1 MIANLMKTFAG
12 LAEGISP
19 SLTMSREARTV
30 GSYFGDVSESL
41 SRAGGGGRNEILS
54 VMRGER
60 TAADVGLNE
69 STQKVISTVQSR
81 FDEGTLSSNA
91 AIGAMYR
98 NVQDTGEVFGGLSR
112 AGETKS
118 QALGFGALGNPS
130 NIIGSAAMGAVV
142 GAGTSSI
149 FGGDAVE
156 GGMYGGLI
164 GAGGSIGARVFRESL
179 GAMEESVMKKALGDS
194 FKTKDFV
201 ETRNIPGGGVVD
213 MKGKRFYM
221 DSGEIIRD
229 NKVTKTVDTKRM
241 QSIQSYKLNKSNT
254 IHKVMS
260 GGVDVKTGKVLSAR
274 NQNLEAISSMDL
286 KDVPDSMNFLDKQVM
301 KQMQNN
307 KSASMG
313 VQSRFATMS
322 GAALAGMAFTSSAGS
337 DKRRGFNRNRGN
349 RI

>member
-19 SLTMSREARTV
+19 SLTMSREARTI
-30 GSYFGDVSESL
+30 GNYFGDVSKTL
-41 SRAGGGGRNEILS
+41 STAGAGKQDDILS
-54 VMRGER
+54 VMRGEK

-69 STQKVISTVQSR
+69 NAQKVISTVQSR

-91 AIGAMYR
+91 AIEAMYK

-130 NIIGSAAMGAVV
+130 NMLGSAAMGAVV

-149 FGGDAVE
+149 FGGDVVE

-164 GAGGSIGARVFRESL
+164 GVGGSIGARVFRESL
-179 GAMEESVMKKALGDS
+179 GAMEESVMKKALGDNFS
-194 FKTKDFV
+194 NLDVMSAPIKNGKISLDSAGNMVAFDSTGKML
-201 ETRNIPGGGVVD
+201 RN
-213 MKGKRFYM
+213 
-221 DSGEIIRD
+221 
-229 NKVTKTVDTKRM
+229 
-241 QSIQSYKLNKSNT
+241 QKLNANQATRLGRKMNASPGMT
-254 IHKVMS
+254 YQ
-260 GGVDVKTGKVLSAR
+260 SAR
-274 NQNLEAISSMDL
+274 SQNLDAISKMDL

-313 VQSRFATMS
+313 VQSRFATIS

>member
-1 MIANLMKTFAG
+1 MKTFAG

-30 GSYFGDVSESL
+30 GNYFGDVSETL
-41 SRAGGGGRNEILS
+41 SKAGGGNRDDILS
-54 VMRGER
+54 VMRGEKA
-60 TAADVGLNE
+60 AADVRLNE
-69 STQKVISTVQSR
+69 NTQKVISTVQSR

-91 AIGAMYR
+91 AVSAMYR

-112 AGETKS
+112 AGETRS

-130 NIIGSAAMGAVV
+130 NMIGSAAMGAVV

-149 FGGDAVE
+149 FGGDVVE

-164 GAGGSIGARVFRESL
+164 GVGGSVGARVFRESL
-179 GAMEESVMKKALGDS
+179 GAMEESVMKKALGS
-194 FKTKDFV
+194 NFKTK
-201 ETRNIPGGGVVD
+201 EMILQEGTTGGGKKFTRID
-213 MKGKRFYM
+213 N
-221 DSGEIIRD
+221 EI
-229 NKVTKTVDTKRM
+229 TVD
-241 QSIQSYKLNKSNT
+241 YKKGAK
-254 IHKVMS
+254 IF
-260 GGVDVKTGKVLSAR
+260 DVNSAR
-274 NQNLEAISSMDL
+274 GKNILNQKGLKYTSNQNFSARSQNLDAISKMDL
-286 KDVPDSMNFLDKQVM
+286 KDVPSSMNFLDKQVM

-313 VQSRFATMS
+313 VQSRFATIS

>member
-41 SRAGGGGRNEILS
+41 SRAGGGGRDEILS

-130 NIIGSAAMGAVV
+130 NMIGSAAMGAVV

-149 FGGDAVE
+149 FGGDVVE

-179 GAMEESVMKKALGDS
+179 GGMEESVMKKALGDN
-194 FKTKDFV
+194 FKTKDTILQEGTYGTTNMPF
-201 ETRNIPGGGVVD
+201 TRIDDQMSV
-213 MKGKRFYM
+213 GKK
-221 DSGEIIRD
+221 
-229 NKVTKTVDTKRM
+229 NKIFDPTSKQGKAILAGANFTKNQT
-241 QSIQSYKLNKSNT
+241 
-254 IHKVMS
+254 
-260 GGVDVKTGKVLSAR
+260 LSAR
-274 NQNLEAISSMDL
+274 SQNLDAISKMDL

-301 KQMQNN
+301 KQMQSD

-313 VQSRFATMS
+313 VQSRFATIS

>member
-1 MIANLMKTFAG
+1 MKTFAG

-19 SLTMSREARTV
+19 ALTMSREARTI
-30 GSYFGDVSESL
+30 GNYFGDVSKTL
-41 SRAGGGGRNEILS
+41 STAGAGKQDDLLS
-54 VMRGER
+54 VMRGEK
-60 TAADVGLNE
+60 TAADVGLNKNA
-69 STQKVISTVQSR
+69 QKVISTVQSR

-91 AIGAMYR
+91 AIEAMYK

-130 NIIGSAAMGAVV
+130 NMLGSAAMGAVV

-149 FGGDAVE
+149 FGGDVVE

-164 GAGGSIGARVFRESL
+164 GVGGSIGARVFRESL

-194 FKTKDFV
+194 FKTKDLIQYTTNKAPARF
-201 ETRNIPGGGVVD
+201 GGGTYTTSRL
-213 MKGKRFYM
+213 K
-221 DSGEIIRD
+221 
-229 NKVTKTVDTKRM
+229 
-241 QSIQSYKLNKSNT
+241 Q
-254 IHKVMS
+254 
-260 GGVDVKTGKVLSAR
+260 SAR
-274 NQNLEAISSMDL
+274 GRNLEAISKMDL
-286 KDVPDSMNFLDKQVM
+286 KDAPSSMNFLDKQVM

-313 VQSRFATMS
+313 VQSRFATIS

>member
-19 SLTMSREARTV
+19 SLTMSREARTI
-30 GSYFGDVSESL
+30 GNYFGDVSKTL
-41 SRAGGGGRNEILS
+41 STAGAGKQDDILS
-54 VMRGER
+54 VMRGEK

-69 STQKVISTVQSR
+69 NAQKVISTVQSR

-91 AIGAMYR
+91 AIEAMYK

-130 NIIGSAAMGAVV
+130 NMLGSAAMGAVV

-149 FGGDAVE
+149 FGGDVVE

-164 GAGGSIGARVFRESL
+164 GVGGSIGARVFRESL
-179 GAMEESVMKKALGDS
+179 GAMEESVMKKALGS
-194 FKTKDFV
+194 NFKTKDTILQEGTYGTTNMPF
-201 ETRNIPGGGVVD
+201 TRIDDQMSVGKKNKIFDPTSK
-213 MKGKRFYM
+213 KGKAILAGANF
-221 DSGEIIRD
+221 
-229 NKVTKTVDTKRM
+229 TKNQT
-241 QSIQSYKLNKSNT
+241 
-254 IHKVMS
+254 
-260 GGVDVKTGKVLSAR
+260 LSAR
-274 NQNLEAISSMDL
+274 SQNLDAISKMDL
-286 KDVPDSMNFLDKQVM
+286 KDAPSSMNFLDKQVM

-313 VQSRFATMS
+313 VQSRFATIS